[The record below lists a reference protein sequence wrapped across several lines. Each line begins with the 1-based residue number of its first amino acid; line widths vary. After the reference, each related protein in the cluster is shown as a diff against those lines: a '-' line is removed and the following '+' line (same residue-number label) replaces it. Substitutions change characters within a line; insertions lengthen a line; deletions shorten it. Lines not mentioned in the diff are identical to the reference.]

1 MLVRPKRA
9 ARGCV
14 TAALAAL
21 SFALPGTASATPPP
35 SASSAMP
42 TPVDALGDDVLAAF
56 RGPNAVFY
64 SGAVVATWSMA
75 FGGVDHAIRVGVQRN
90 LAAPAYGDAALY
102 AGYVLPLVIAPTVY
116 VIGLATRDR
125 TQTGAGSAA
134 LQALAVTFVTTSFL
148 KVALGRD
155 YPLHGGD
162 PQAPDRL
169 DHPEYARDF
178 HPFQRLNL
186 PSLPA
191 WPSGHTSSFIS
202 VAASLT
208 AYYPEKLWIP
218 LVGYPVAVAI
228 GFGMIDGDRH
238 WASDVVAGALIG
250 HAIGYSIGK
259 SFRSRIA
266 DKNRVGVQS
275 LRIAPLAGATIGAS
289 AIGVW

>member
-1 MLVRPKRA
+1 
-9 ARGCV
+9 
-14 TAALAAL
+14 
-21 SFALPGTASATPPP
+21 
-35 SASSAMP
+35 MP
-42 TPVDALGDDVLAAF
+42 TPVDALGDDVVAAF
-56 RGPNAVFY
+56 GQQNALLY

-75 FGGVDHAIRVGVQRN
+75 FGGVDHAIRVGVQRE
-90 LAAPAYGDAALY
+90 LAVPAYGDGALY
-102 AGYVLPLVIAPTVY
+102 AGYVLPLVVAPAVY

-125 TQTGAGSAA
+125 SQTGAGSAA

-148 KVALGRD
+148 KIALGRD

-162 PQAPDRL
+162 PHAPDRL

-178 HPFQRLNL
+178 HPFQRLSL

-208 AYYPEKLWIP
+208 AYYPDKLWIP
-218 LVGYPVAVAI
+218 LVGYPVAAAI

-259 SFRSRIA
+259 SFRSRI
-266 DKNRVGVQS
+266 DPKNQVGVQS
-275 LRIAPLAGATIGAS
+275 VRIVPLAGAAFGAS
-289 AIGVW
+289 AVGAW